1 MNNSAMSLANIFGP
15 LVANYLYS
23 AKFAAYGVPV
33 GFWTFTASSLFFV
46 LALPIAYFGIS
57 SAHPVFARK
66 QSAGQ
71 DNH

>member
-15 LVANYLYS
+15 LVANYLYA
-23 AKFAAYGVPV
+23 AKFSVYGAPI

-57 SAHPVFARK
+57 SKHPIFARK
-66 QSAGQ
+66 GRPHT
-71 DNH
+71 DNA